1 MVLAENLVMLRNV
14 KGMTQEQV
22 AEVIG
27 ISRQSYAKWEQG
39 ETMPDIEKCDRLA
52 AFYGIKIDALLHY
65 EEKVGK
71 TKVAPP
77 TGRKIPM
84 GNGQGRKPWTDRDPK
99 RGKRYV

>member
-39 ETMPDIEKCDRLA
+39 DSVPDIEKC
-52 AFYGIKIDALLHY
+52 
-65 EEKVGK
+65 EKSE
-71 TKVAPP
+71 
-77 TGRKIPM
+77 RIR
-84 GNGQGRKPWTDRDPK
+84 GNLYFKSQSQNPDKG
-99 RGKRYV
+99 

>member
-52 AFYGIKIDALLHY
+52 AFYGINTSGRIRWKHCIFRFWEKKI
-65 EEKVGK
+65 KS
-71 TKVAPP
+71 
-77 TGRKIPM
+77 R
-84 GNGQGRKPWTDRDPK
+84 R
-99 RGKRYV
+99 